1 MSIELPDEKRKTLIA
16 SIQRYFDQN
25 MDEPIGNLAAGAL
38 LNYIL
43 QEIGPTIYNKAVAD
57 AQSRMQAR
65 ITELD
70 LEVYEDEFTY
80 WNAADRK
87 KKTK

>member
-16 SIQRYFDQN
+16 SIQRYFEQN

-70 LEVYEDEFTY
+70 LEVYEDELTY
-80 WNAADRK
+80 WNTADRK
-87 KKTK
+87 KKVK

>member
-16 SIQRYFDQN
+16 SIQRYFEQN